1 MDYQLP
7 LSEKDCLR
15 LIQEMIGIAKQ
26 EQKDDGRGWILW
38 GWLLLL
44 ASICSLLSNLLSWSL
59 PQYTFWNA
67 FGIISII
74 YFIYIIVKY
83 FFFRKKADV
92 KTYTKDILHKLNLG
106 FIISMFFI
114 IVTVNLKIL
123 EVNVG
128 FILLINLYG
137 FRILMQGSALNF
149 RPFIIGAVICWVM
162 ALVGLFFYSYNWIM
176 AVHAIA
182 VLFGYIIPGH
192 LANQDFNKTKIT
204 LTEGNQY
211 SV

>member
-1 MDYQLP
+1 MDYHLP
-7 LSEKDCLR
+7 LSEKDSLR

-44 ASICSLLSNLLSWSL
+44 ASICSLLSNLLSWNL

-67 FGIISII
+67 FGIISIV